1 MVSFLSSPISCSIRC
16 SAVLISATTCTKR
29 AECNKV
35 KFVGVRGQKKAHKRK
50 KCQGQE
56 IKKGRND
63 TSALT

>member
-35 KFVGVRGQKKAHKRK
+35 KFVGVRGQKRLINEKSARDKRLK
-50 KCQGQE
+50 KDAM
-56 IKKGRND
+56 IPVP
-63 TSALT
+63 